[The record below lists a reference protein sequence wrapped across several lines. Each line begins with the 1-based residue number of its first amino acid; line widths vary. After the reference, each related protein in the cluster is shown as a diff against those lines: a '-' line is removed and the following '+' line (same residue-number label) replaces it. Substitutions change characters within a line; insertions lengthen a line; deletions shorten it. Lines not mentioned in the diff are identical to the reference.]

1 MIKLSLKICDCWV
14 SLEADRFEI
23 VVVES
28 QKSNPSAGTFMAY
41 NLFPSTNCISSISF
55 CCSLLFVSD
64 ILDENGSPYKVET
77 VYV

>member
-23 VVVES
+23 VVVKS

-41 NLFPSTNCISSISF
+41 SLNPSTNCISSVSF

-64 ILDENGSPYKVET
+64 ILDAEGNPYLVET
-77 VYV
+77 VVV